1 MRWEIRGRP
10 NSVLERPAASITAT
24 SFQFCRRK
32 RKRIIRL
39 VVCFFTFLFSTFPR
53 SRYSSRNA
61 VKSDGGRRDRF
72 TKPFLSFFFC
82 SAFGVRVKSVSRT
95 LPLHLP
101 SLEVER
107 AKKTTPFL
115 WVAHFSYFW
124 LPFGLLAGKNIFAPQ
139 NSSAIGSP
147 DIHFDTHDQAPKK
160 PDIEKRQLCNSV
172 IFCRSVTCKALFF

>member
-10 NSVLERPAASITAT
+10 NSVLERPAASTTAT

-39 VVCFFTFLFSTFPR
+39 VVCFFTLLFSTFPR

-107 AKKTTPFL
+107 AKKNHPFSLGGPLFVFLATVWFACWKKYLHPTKFLRYRFSGHPLRHSRPSAKKTPR
-115 WVAHFSYFW
+115 HRETS
-124 LPFGLLAGKNIFAPQ
+124 IM
-139 NSSAIGSP
+139 
-147 DIHFDTHDQAPKK
+147 
-160 PDIEKRQLCNSV
+160 
-172 IFCRSVTCKALFF
+172 

>member
-1 MRWEIRGRP
+1 MHEMGNKRSAEFCFRETSCLYNRYLF
-10 NSVLERPAASITAT
+10 SVLPPKEKKDYQIS
-24 SFQFCRRK
+24 
-32 RKRIIRL
+32 RL
-39 VVCFFTFLFSTFPR
+39 FFTLLFSTFPR

-107 AKKTTPFL
+107 AKNPPLF
-115 WVAHFSYFW
+115 
-124 LPFGLLAGKNIFAPQ
+124 FGWPTFRISGYRLVCLLEKNIFTPQ

-160 PDIEKRQLCNSV
+160 TDIEKRQLCNSV
-172 IFCRSVTCKALFF
+172 IFCRSVT